1 MIITI
6 GSVVKDDN
14 ENTYKLTEVIGQG
27 GFGTVYK
34 AIRESDSKLFAIKT
48 LLQSFSSDDDFQS
61 FKNEVSLAQ
70 IVSGENIINYEYVHN
85 GETFNELPPYIIME
99 YANGGTLAQEIAKRI
114 KNNNPYSKAEL
125 HKMFLELVN
134 GMKIINEKL
143 VHRDIKPENILISN
157 GVLKISDFG
166 LAKIVNDS
174 TRSKTLKGYGT
185 VKYFAPEAWNS
196 EKNTIQMDIYSMGI
210 IFYELATLE
219 YPYLIKNNDIQEY
232 QNAHLYSSIK
242 NARLL
247 KERTTPEIYSMII
260 RMIDKAT
267 QKRFKTWDDILK
279 HVDNFLVEKKDVLSS
294 VVNRTVQVK
303 TERDIKRQ
311 QEIEAEKRKQEE
323 ISNFCKLIKSQFEND
338 IYSILN
344 NFVEEYNSTCSTTDK
359 CSLQYGYNYDQQL
372 LRYSLTIPTV
382 SSIKIECKV
391 VLENSCR
398 HEYTDYFGE
407 ERVMMFTPQLNNKN
421 IMCFVD
427 INNDKN
433 GFNLVLLKSDGIYGD
448 WYIVDNKNNLSP
460 FSRNRYDYK
469 NEPFSFSVS
478 EIMEV
483 KNSYE
488 ATHLYSSMLTL
499 FSEEAFLDR
508 LSFLLK

>member
-6 GSVVKDDN
+6 GSVVKDNKD
-14 ENTYKLTEVIGQG
+14 NTYKLTEVIGQG

-34 AIRESDSKLFAIKT
+34 AIREKDSKLFAVKT

-85 GETFNELPPYIIME
+85 GEIFNELPPYIIME
-99 YANGGTLAQEIAKRI
+99 YANGGTLAQEIEKRI
-114 KNNNPYSKAEL
+114 KNDNPYNKEEL
-125 HKMFLELVN
+125 QKMFLELVT
-134 GMKIINEKL
+134 GMKMINEKL

-166 LAKIVNDS
+166 LAKIVNDT

-219 YPYLIKNNDIQEY
+219 YPYVIKNNDIQEY

-260 RMIDKAT
+260 RMIEKAT

-279 HVDNFLVEKKDVLSS
+279 HVDNFLVEKKDSLST
-294 VVNRTVQVK
+294 VVNKVVQIK

-323 ISNFCKLIKSQFEND
+323 ISNFCKLIKSQFESD

-344 NFVEEYNSTCSTTDK
+344 NFVENYNLTCSTTDK
-359 CSLQYGYNYDQQL
+359 CSLQDGYTYNQEL
-372 LRYSLTIPTV
+372 LRYRLTIPTV
-382 SSIKIECKV
+382 STIKIECKV
-391 VLENSCR
+391 VLENSYR
-398 HEYTDYFGE
+398 HEYTDYFVE
-407 ERVMMFTPQLNNKN
+407 ERVTMTTLQLNNKN

-448 WYIVDNKNNLSP
+448 WYIVDNKNNWSP

-469 NEPFSFSVS
+469 NEPFSFNIS
-478 EIMEV
+478 EIIEV
-483 KNSYE
+483 KKSYE
-488 ATHLYSSMLTL
+488 ATHLYSSKLTL
-499 FSEEAFLDR
+499 FSEEAFLER
-508 LSFLLK
+508 LSVLLK

>member
-6 GSVVKDDN
+6 GSVVKDNKD
-14 ENTYKLTEVIGQG
+14 NTYKLTEVIGQG

-34 AIRESDSKLFAIKT
+34 AIREKDSKLFAVKT

-85 GETFNELPPYIIME
+85 GEIFNELPPYIIME
-99 YANGGTLAQEIAKRI
+99 YANGGTLAQEIEKRI
-114 KNNNPYSKAEL
+114 KNDNPYNKEEL
-125 HKMFLELVN
+125 QKMFLELVT
-134 GMKIINEKL
+134 GMKTINEKL

-166 LAKIVNDS
+166 LAKIVNDT

-219 YPYLIKNNDIQEY
+219 YPYVIKNNDIQEY

-260 RMIDKAT
+260 RMIEKAT

-279 HVDNFLVEKKDVLSS
+279 HVDNFLVEKKDSLST
-294 VVNRTVQVK
+294 VVNKVVQIK

-323 ISNFCKLIKSQFEND
+323 ISNFCKLIKSQFESD

-344 NFVEEYNSTCSTTDK
+344 NFVENYNLSCSTTDK
-359 CSLQYGYNYDQQL
+359 CSLQDGYTYNQEL
-372 LRYSLTIPTV
+372 LRYRLTIPTV
-382 SSIKIECKV
+382 STIKIECKV
-391 VLENSCR
+391 VLENSYR
-398 HEYTDYFGE
+398 HEYTDYFVE
-407 ERVMMFTPQLNNKN
+407 ERVTMTTLQLNNKN

-448 WYIVDNKNNLSP
+448 WYIVDNKNNWSP

-469 NEPFSFSVS
+469 NEPFSFNIS
-478 EIMEV
+478 EIIEV
-483 KNSYE
+483 KKSYE
-488 ATHLYSSMLTL
+488 ATHLYSSKLTL
-499 FSEEAFLDR
+499 FSEEAFLER
-508 LSFLLK
+508 LSVLLK

>member
-6 GSVVKDDN
+6 GSVVKDNKD
-14 ENTYKLTEVIGQG
+14 NTYKLTEVIGQG

-34 AIRESDSKLFAIKT
+34 AIREKDSKLFAVKT

-85 GETFNELPPYIIME
+85 GEIFNELPPYIIME
-99 YANGGTLAQEIAKRI
+99 YANGGTLAQEIEKRI
-114 KNNNPYSKAEL
+114 KNDNPYNKEEL
-125 HKMFLELVN
+125 QKMFLELVT
-134 GMKIINEKL
+134 GMKTINEKL

-166 LAKIVNDS
+166 LAKIVNDT

-219 YPYLIKNNDIQEY
+219 YPYVIKNNDIQEY

-260 RMIDKAT
+260 RMIEKAT

-279 HVDNFLVEKKDVLSS
+279 HVDNFLVEKKDSLST
-294 VVNRTVQVK
+294 VVNKVVQIK

-323 ISNFCKLIKSQFEND
+323 ISNFCKLIKSQFESD

-344 NFVEEYNSTCSTTDK
+344 NFVENYNLTCSTTDK
-359 CSLQYGYNYDQQL
+359 CSLQDGYTYNQEL
-372 LRYSLTIPTV
+372 LRYRLTIPTV
-382 SSIKIECKV
+382 STIKIECKV
-391 VLENSCR
+391 VLENSYR
-398 HEYTDYFGE
+398 HEYTDYFVE
-407 ERVMMFTPQLNNKN
+407 ERVTMTTLQLNNKN

-448 WYIVDNKNNLSP
+448 WYIVDNKNN
-460 FSRNRYDYK
+460 
-469 NEPFSFSVS
+469 
-478 EIMEV
+478 
-483 KNSYE
+483 
-488 ATHLYSSMLTL
+488 
-499 FSEEAFLDR
+499 
-508 LSFLLK
+508 

>member
-6 GSVVKDDN
+6 GSVVKDNKD
-14 ENTYKLTEVIGQG
+14 NTYKLTEVIGQG

-34 AIRESDSKLFAIKT
+34 AIREKDSKLFAVKT

-85 GETFNELPPYIIME
+85 GEIFNELPPYIIME
-99 YANGGTLAQEIAKRI
+99 YANGGTLAQEIEKRI
-114 KNNNPYSKAEL
+114 KNDNPYNKEEL
-125 HKMFLELVN
+125 QKMFLELVT
-134 GMKIINEKL
+134 GMKTINEKL

-166 LAKIVNDS
+166 LAKIVNDT

-219 YPYLIKNNDIQEY
+219 YPYVIKNNDIQEY

-260 RMIDKAT
+260 RMIEKAT

-279 HVDNFLVEKKDVLSS
+279 HVDNFLVEKKDSLST
-294 VVNRTVQVK
+294 VVNKVVQIK

-323 ISNFCKLIKSQFEND
+323 ISNFCKLIKSQFESD

-344 NFVEEYNSTCSTTDK
+344 NFVENYNLTCSTTDK
-359 CSLQYGYNYDQQL
+359 CSLQDGYTYNQEL
-372 LRYSLTIPTV
+372 LRYRLTIPTV
-382 SSIKIECKV
+382 STIKIECKV
-391 VLENSCR
+391 VLENSYR
-398 HEYTDYFGE
+398 HEYTDYFVE
-407 ERVMMFTPQLNNKN
+407 ERVTMTTLQLNNKN

-448 WYIVDNKNNLSP
+448 WYIVDNKNNWSP

-469 NEPFSFSVS
+469 NEPFSFNIS
-478 EIMEV
+478 EIIEV
-483 KNSYE
+483 KKSYE
-488 ATHLYSSMLTL
+488 ATHLYSSKLTL
-499 FSEEAFLDR
+499 FSEEAFLER
-508 LSFLLK
+508 LSVLLK

>member
-6 GSVVKDDN
+6 GSVVKDNKD
-14 ENTYKLTEVIGQG
+14 NTYKLTEVIGQG

-34 AIRESDSKLFAIKT
+34 AIREKDSKLFAVKT

-85 GETFNELPPYIIME
+85 GEIFNELPPYIME
-99 YANGGTLAQEIAKRI
+99 YANGGTLAQEIEKRI
-114 KNNNPYSKAEL
+114 KNDNPYNKEEL
-125 HKMFLELVN
+125 QKMFLELVT
-134 GMKIINEKL
+134 GMKTINEKL

-166 LAKIVNDS
+166 LAKIVNDT

-219 YPYLIKNNDIQEY
+219 YPYVIKNNDIQEY

-260 RMIDKAT
+260 RMIEKAT

-279 HVDNFLVEKKDVLSS
+279 HVDNFLVEKKDSLST
-294 VVNRTVQVK
+294 VVNKVVQIK

-323 ISNFCKLIKSQFEND
+323 ISNFCKLIKSQFESD

-344 NFVEEYNSTCSTTDK
+344 NFVENYNLTCSTTDK
-359 CSLQYGYNYDQQL
+359 CSLQDGYTYNQEL
-372 LRYSLTIPTV
+372 LRYRLTIPTV
-382 SSIKIECKV
+382 STIKIECKV
-391 VLENSCR
+391 VLENSYR
-398 HEYTDYFGE
+398 HEYTDYFVE
-407 ERVMMFTPQLNNKN
+407 ERVTMTTLQLNNKN

-448 WYIVDNKNNLSP
+448 WYIVDNKNNWSP

-469 NEPFSFSVS
+469 NEPFSFNIS
-478 EIMEV
+478 EIIEV
-483 KNSYE
+483 KKSYE
-488 ATHLYSSMLTL
+488 ATHLYSSKLTL
-499 FSEEAFLDR
+499 FSEEAFLER
-508 LSFLLK
+508 LSVLLK